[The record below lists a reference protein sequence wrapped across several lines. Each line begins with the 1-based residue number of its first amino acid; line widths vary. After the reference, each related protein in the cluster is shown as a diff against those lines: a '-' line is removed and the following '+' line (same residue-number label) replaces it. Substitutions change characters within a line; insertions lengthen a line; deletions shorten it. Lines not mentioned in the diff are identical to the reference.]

1 SRRNATVGNG
11 GGRIVVADAATLDL
25 QGDVAGAGRLVK
37 EGAGTLALGGTNT
50 YAGGTV
56 VEAGTLRVARDANL
70 GGGALTLNNSR
81 LHATAGFA
89 TGRDATLSGRASID
103 TDDRATLQW
112 RGTVN
117 GAGRLVKQGLG
128 TLVLDG
134 DNRYA
139 GGTEVNAGT
148 LQVARDANLGAGD
161 VALNGSS
168 LAATAS
174 FATAR
179 TATLSGAA
187 AIDTADGATLDW
199 NGLLDGDGALVKQGN
214 GTLALAAAN
223 RYGGGTIVKAGAVR
237 IARDANLGRAGTG
250 VTLDGGALATTAD
263 LATGRAATLGAANG
277 TL

>member
-1 SRRNATVGNG
+1 MGNG

-168 LAATAS
+168 LAATARRAPCGS
-174 FATAR
+174 PATP
-179 TATLSGAA
+179 T
-187 AIDTADGATLDW
+187 W
-199 NGLLDGDGALVKQGN
+199 
-214 GTLALAAAN
+214 
-223 RYGGGTIVKAGAVR
+223 GGPAPA
-237 IARDANLGRAGTG
+237 
-250 VTLDGGALATTAD
+250 
-263 LATGRAATLGAANG
+263 
-277 TL
+277 